1 MIKVTDTGF
10 IELQKKLDTPLKG
23 RLSDFV
29 RRAGN
34 EMETT
39 AKKNIN
45 ASVYQS
51 EVSPFYDRTGKA
63 QQSIV
68 MEMQSTLT
76 ARVFMG
82 VDYGKY
88 LEYGTGI
95 YHTPDARTPWFTSK
109 IPGTNGK
116 TVYIKGMKARP
127 FWHPAIDSTREFIQ
141 ANLKGVDLIEK

>member
-10 IELQKKLDTPLKG
+10 IELQKKLDKPLKG

-45 ASVYQS
+45 VSVYQS
-51 EVSPFYDRTGKA
+51 EVSPFYDRSGKA

-95 YHTPDARTPWFTSK
+95 HHTPDARTPWRGN
-109 IPGTNGK
+109 IP
-116 TVYIKGMKARP
+116 TVGWRWIKGMKARP

-141 ANLKGVDLIEK
+141 ANLKGVNLIEK